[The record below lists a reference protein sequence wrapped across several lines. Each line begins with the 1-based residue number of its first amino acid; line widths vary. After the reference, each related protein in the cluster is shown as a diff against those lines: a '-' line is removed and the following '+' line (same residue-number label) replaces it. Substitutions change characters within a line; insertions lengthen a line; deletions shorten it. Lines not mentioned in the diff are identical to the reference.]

1 MDALYPAGPG
11 AGKDAIVRST
21 AAYRRQAWLAM
32 SALLAFV
39 AAYLGFSGWLAWKA
53 WVSIRASLQGS
64 PDGVLQLVVGVA
76 AGFLAFFMFKAL
88 VFVRRGELGSLTEI
102 SEAEQPR
109 LFAFLH
115 RLADEARAPR
125 PHKVYLSTRVNA
137 AVFYD
142 LSLANLFLP
151 SRKNLEIGLA
161 LVNML
166 TVSEFKAV
174 LAHEFGHFAQ
184 RTMAVGRWVYLA
196 QQIAGHVVAKR
207 DRFDNF
213 LGGLS
218 RADIRVAWVGW
229 LFSLLV
235 WAIRS
240 LVDSFFRVVV
250 LADRALSREME
261 FQADRV
267 AVGLAGSDALV
278 HALYKMQAAET
289 AWDRTLEFANQQ
301 LKKGLAT
308 ADLYDIQARVLVK
321 LRSVYDDPGYGVPPG
336 PSVESSGSA
345 EHRVFKRDKIQMSR
359 MWSTHPAS
367 HEREENAKRMYLSA
381 ELRGE
386 SSWALFNEPQALRE
400 RICASLIRHIE
411 PAPAAASREASQA
424 ALDAEYDRESYR
436 RQYRG
441 LYLARAVTRS
451 ETTAEQLFDL
461 EASADASA
469 QLYPESLSA
478 DLARLDAL
486 CHERAAL
493 TALRNGAAVS
503 AGTRLE
509 HRGRPIKR
517 RELAGVI
524 EEVTREILDIER
536 ALAMHDRLCRSTC
549 RVLASRAGA
558 EWEASWFG
566 LLRLLHYA
574 EHTEANLLDM
584 HAVLQNTVAMVTA
597 KRKTS
602 HKEAERALCDAG
614 ALFMLMSQVSRERT
628 SMLPGA
634 EVVALLGHANWEQT
648 LDIGEFDLV
657 HPSHE
662 NIDEWLKALDSWL
675 NPITRAL
682 RCLRRA
688 ALDSLLLA
696 EARLRDAAISQQP
709 VGVAPV
715 MPVTPTRYDTL
726 VAGQE
731 RPRQLKLDAWSR
743 FQVADGWWAGAARI
757 VVAGG
762 VIASLMGVSTS
773 LGTSRVTAFNGLGR
787 HVEVQVGGERAV
799 LAAGASRQFEVEA
812 NRPLSLTT
820 RTAEGAEIESLTV
833 TPEQV
838 GGRYVY
844 NIAGASPLV
853 AWTATYGAATARAA
867 RPLGAPRWS
876 SQSAQYLL
884 EAPPKQVR
892 ASGGGGTREALSA
905 AETRSVQANLGML
918 DNEAERNALI
928 AAHARWDVGD
938 SEDLLDWV
946 TLAQSLPGHDAIL
959 RERLQRDPHEIIA
972 LRALQDA
979 AAPGERHRVCDRHRE
994 LQRARPD
1001 QGDLVYLTVRCIND
1015 EAVRDATFKR
1025 GAAQYPESAWFAYA
1039 AAHVWAAEQAWPQA
1053 RQALEA
1059 AAKSPPLRHVV
1070 SLDLARIRRIEGGE
1084 GADLADLAAHSQ
1096 VLQALVE
1103 LRGSNLSVSDGPALG
1118 YAALDRGQLDR
1129 ALALAEAPSAP
1140 EPRLAL
1146 MVGASDGA
1154 GPAAV
1159 AAALK
1164 AQTRLAMDFDNAW
1177 VAIGL
1182 AIKSG
1187 QKTEQMLAAFV
1198 RQLPAAEAKAVGNFV
1213 AGLEAMRGQPRD
1225 ALRPE
1230 PGFRDRTHLEAMLQG
1245 VSPQVR
1251 AQAYGIG
1258 LIAWGQHAP
1267 APWRSF
1273 AKRALLPAERPYFS
1287 S

>member
-11 AGKDAIVRST
+11 AGKEAIVRAS

-32 SALLAFV
+32 AALLAFV
-39 AAYLGFSGWLAWKA
+39 AAYLGFSVWLAWKA
-53 WVSIRASLQGS
+53 WVSVRAFLHGS
-64 PDGVLQLVVGVA
+64 PDGVLQLLVGVA
-76 AGFLAFFMFKAL
+76 AGFLAFFMLKAL

-102 SEAEQPR
+102 SAADQPR

-115 RLADEARAPR
+115 RLADEANAPR

-213 LGGLS
+213 LGRVS

-229 LFSLLV
+229 LFSVLV

-301 LKKGLAT
+301 LKKGQAT

-321 LRSVYDDPGYGVPPG
+321 LRAVYDDPGYGVPPTVAS
-336 PSVESSGSA
+336 PVSA

-386 SSWALFNEPQALRE
+386 SSWALFNEPHALRE

-411 PAPAAASREASQA
+411 PAPMVASREASQA

-461 EASADASA
+461 QGSAEASAE
-469 QLYPESLSA
+469 LYPDSLSA
-478 DLARLDAL
+478 DLERLDAL

-517 RELAGVI
+517 RELAGAI
-524 EEVTREILDIER
+524 DEVTREISDIER
-536 ALAMHDRLCRSTC
+536 ALAAHDRLCRSTC

-602 HKEAERALCDAG
+602 HSEAERALCDAG
-614 ALFMLMSQVSRERT
+614 ALFMLMSQVSRERIT
-628 SMLPGA
+628 MLPGV
-634 EVVALLGHANWEQT
+634 EVMALLGHANWDQM
-648 LDIGEFDLV
+648 LDVGEFDFV

-662 NIDEWLKALDSWL
+662 NINEWLKALDSWL
-675 NPITRAL
+675 NPMMRAL

-688 ALDSLLLA
+688 ALDSLLRA
-696 EARLRDAAISQQP
+696 EARLRDAAITRQP
-709 VGVAPV
+709 LGEAPV
-715 MPVTPTRYDTL
+715 MPVTPDRYDTL

-743 FQVADGWWAGAARI
+743 FQIADGWWAGAARFA
-757 VVAGG
+757 VAGG
-762 VIASLMGVSTS
+762 VVASLMGVSAS
-773 LGTSRVTAFNGLGR
+773 WGTSKVTAFNGLAR
-787 HVEVQVGGERAV
+787 HVEVQVGGQRAM
-799 LAAGASRQFEVEA
+799 LAAGASKQFEVES
-812 NRPLSLTT
+812 NRPLVLAAH
-820 RTAEGAEIESLTV
+820 TAEGAAIDSLTV

-838 GGRYVY
+838 GARYVY
-844 NIAGASPLV
+844 NIAGASPLL
-853 AWTATYGAATARAA
+853 AWTATYGDATARQA
-867 RPLGAPRWS
+867 RLLGAPRWS
-876 SQSAQYLL
+876 SQAAQYVL
-884 EAPPKQVR
+884 EAPPKQIR
-892 ASGGGGTREALSA
+892 TSGGGGTREALSP
-905 AETRSVQANLGML
+905 AETRSVRENLGL
-918 DNEAERNALI
+918 LESETERNALI
-928 AAHARWDVGD
+928 AAHARWDATD
-938 SEDLLDWV
+938 SPDLLDWI
-946 TLAQSLPGHDAIL
+946 TLAQALPGRDAIL
-959 RERLQRDPHEIIA
+959 RERLQRDPYEIVA
-972 LRALQDA
+972 LRALQDVA
-979 AAPGERHRVCDRHRE
+979 VPGERHRVCDRHRE

-1001 QGDLVYLTVRCIND
+1001 QGDLVHLTVRCID
-1015 EAVRDATFKR
+1015 DAAVRDATFKS
-1025 GAAQYPESAWFAYA
+1025 GAAQYPGSAWFAYA

-1059 AAKSPPLRHVV
+1059 AGRNPSLRHAV
-1070 SLDLARIRRIEGGE
+1070 SLDLARIRRIESGE

-1096 VLQALVE
+1096 LLQTLVE
-1103 LRGSNLSVSDGPALG
+1103 LRGSNLSLSDGAALG

-1154 GPAAV
+1154 TPAAV

-1164 AQTRLAMDFDNAW
+1164 AQARLAMDWDDAW
-1177 VAIGL
+1177 MAVGL

-1187 QKTEQMLAAFV
+1187 QKTDQVLAALV
-1198 RQLPAAEAKAVGNFV
+1198 RRLPAAEAKALGKFV
-1213 AGLEAMRGQPRD
+1213 ASVEALRDPPRD
-1225 ALRPE
+1225 PQRPE
-1230 PGFRDRTHLEAMLQG
+1230 PIFRDRTHLEALLQG
-1245 VSPQVR
+1245 VSPQLR

-1258 LIAWGQHAP
+1258 LIAWGQRAP

-1287 S
+1287 G